1 MADAEPGIQSSD
13 LLGNVLSR
21 ISGTSPSL
29 VTGESGGGAVRVTL
43 QGLQRV
49 ESVTISEEARNDP
62 GMLEDLVAA
71 AITDALERARAATQE
86 AALGLF
92 KQLSQE

>member
-1 MADAEPGIQSSD
+1 MADAGLSTGNSD

-21 ISGTSPSL
+21 ISGASPSV
-29 VTGESGGGAVRVTL
+29 VTGEAGGGAVRVTL

-49 ESVTISEEARNDP
+49 ESVSISEDVREDL
-62 GMLEDLVAA
+62 GILEDLVAA
-71 AITDALERARAATQE
+71 AINDALERARAATQE

-92 KQLSQE
+92 KQLSQD

>member
-1 MADAEPGIQSSD
+1 MADAAAGIQNSD
-13 LLGNVLSR
+13 LLGSVLSR
-21 ISGTSPSL
+21 ISGATPSI

-49 ESVTISEEARNDP
+49 ESVTISEEARNDASI
-62 GMLEDLVAA
+62 LEDLVAA
-71 AITDALERARAATQE
+71 AINDALERARAATQE

-92 KQLSQE
+92 KQLNQE